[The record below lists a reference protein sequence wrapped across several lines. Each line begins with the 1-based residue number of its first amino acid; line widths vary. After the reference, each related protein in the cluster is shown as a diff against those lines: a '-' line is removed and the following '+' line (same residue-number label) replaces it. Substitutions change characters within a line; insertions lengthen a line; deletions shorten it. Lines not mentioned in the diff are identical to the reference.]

1 MNNYLLDTNHASRL
15 MSKNPEIINKLKE
28 ASQDDA
34 TFGISMTVLSELFF
48 AVYASQHQQQN
59 MTRLIQMLQALH
71 LYEFDQTAAEEFG
84 KIQAQQKAKGR
95 PIPPMD
101 VQIAAVAKQQD
112 LTVLTS
118 DKHFTFIDNLNVE
131 NWLTA

>member
-1 MNNYLLDTNHASRL
+1 MSNYLLDTNHASRL
-15 MSKNPEIINKLKE
+15 MSQNSQIVNKLKE
-28 ASQDDA
+28 ISKDGA

-59 MTRLIQMLQALH
+59 MKRLAQMLQALH

-84 KIQAQQKAKGR
+84 KIQAAQKAKGR

-101 VQIAAVAKQQD
+101 AQIAAVARQQG
-112 LTVLTS
+112 LIVLTA
-118 DKHFTFIDNLNVE
+118 DKHFSFIDSLNVE
-131 NWLTA
+131 NWLI